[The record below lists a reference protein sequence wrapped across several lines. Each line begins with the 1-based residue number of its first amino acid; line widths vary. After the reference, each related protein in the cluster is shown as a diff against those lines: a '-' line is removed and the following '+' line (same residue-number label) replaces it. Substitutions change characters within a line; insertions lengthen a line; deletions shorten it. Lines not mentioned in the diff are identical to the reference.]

1 MVNKIQFYLF
11 SNILNEKIIENI
23 LKFKNIC
30 IIYRPEKEVGKNH
43 IQIEKIRKFCKK
55 YKIFFFIADNYR
67 LAAKYSANGIFLSSL
82 NKSFIR
88 PLQIK
93 NGFKIVGAAHNS
105 IEYSIKTQQKCK
117 KIMLSPLFFNEKYSS
132 NQILGVIK
140 FNLIAKY
147 WKNELCAL
155 GGINLNNF
163 KKIRM
168 CKVSSVAFI
177 SLIYS
182 PEIKKPIYL
191 FSRWA

>member
-1 MVNKIQFYLF
+1 M
-11 SNILNEKIIENI
+11 
-23 LKFKNIC
+23 
-30 IIYRPEKEVGKNH
+30 
-43 IQIEKIRKFCKK
+43 
-55 YKIFFFIADNYR
+55 
-67 LAAKYSANGIFLSSL
+67 
-82 NKSFIR
+82 
-88 PLQIK
+88 QIK
-93 NGFKIVGAAHNS
+93 SDFKIVGAAHNS

-117 KIMLSPLFFNEKYSS
+117 KFMLSPLFFNKKYSN

-140 FNLIAKY
+140 FNLITKY

-163 KKIRM
+163 KRLKM

-182 PEIKKPIYL
+182 TEIKKPIYL